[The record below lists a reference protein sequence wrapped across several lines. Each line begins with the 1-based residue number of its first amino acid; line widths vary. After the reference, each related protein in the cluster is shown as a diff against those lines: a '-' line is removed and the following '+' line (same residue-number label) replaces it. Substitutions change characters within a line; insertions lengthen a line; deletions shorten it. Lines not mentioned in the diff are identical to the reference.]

1 MARIFLLIFVWI
13 LSALSLLK
21 AQTTQNFSLSGK
33 VDSDKVNQ
41 MEINLFD
48 SENKLIKTEIA
59 DNKGNFVFTD
69 LVSGNYSIKINKNG
83 TEAYK
88 ADNISVSGNTTLPS
102 IQLNEKMIEGVT
114 ITKTKPYIE
123 RQEGKMILNVEN
135 SIASTGNSA
144 FEVLEKAPGVKI
156 DNNDN
161 ISLRGKGNLLVQIDG
176 KNTPMTGTD
185 LANYLRGI
193 PSASV
198 EKVEFITNPSSKYDA
213 SGTSIINI
221 KLKKDQRKGTNGSI
235 STSLGTGRFIK
246 NNNNF
251 SINHRNKKV
260 NVFANYS
267 FAYREFFNHLMLDR
281 NFYTNTIFEK
291 AYVQDNFLKM
301 NFRNHIAKAG
311 MDYYMNDKNILGF
324 SVGFISNRFD
334 PTGDNSSVILGSDHL
349 PTGTFTTQNR
359 TRNHWKN
366 TSINLNHKYT
376 IDSLGSELT
385 TDFDYINYSNT
396 SLQNFDT
403 RNYDV
408 NGNLSP
414 SAPDNPNPYLL
425 KGDIGGNLNIFS
437 LKSDFTKALKND
449 WKLEGGVKTSLVKAD
464 NDLKFF
470 NVSLGDP
477 VLDETKTNH
486 YIYEENI
493 NAIYGNVSKKWK
505 KFSTNF
511 GLRLENT
518 NVKGT
523 QITTNQVN
531 KKNYTQLFPSA
542 VLSYDITEKSN
553 LEVNFSRR
561 ITRPSYNQ
569 LNPFKFYL
577 DPTTYRA
584 GNPDLNPQTT
594 MNYEL
599 TYSLSNKYFATLSYS
614 KTSDN
619 ITEVIKPVVEDGK
632 NITVQT
638 NENLNSAS
646 YFGLNLIAPFKIA
659 TWWDMNNSAN
669 FYYGSYTGNVSG
681 TQINNKGNFTF
692 SLNSINSFKL
702 GNGFTAEL
710 TGNYQARE
718 VYAYMDVQPIWF
730 LNIGAQKKFKNNS
743 TLKLAF
749 NDVFFTSNPKARTTF
764 NNYVENFV
772 VERDSRVITLSYT
785 YNFGSSKSGQPRKTG
800 GAEDLKQRIG
810 NG

>member
-13 LSALSLLK
+13 LSAFSLLK
-21 AQTTQNFSLSGK
+21 AQTSQNSLSGK
-33 VDSDKVNQ
+33 IDSDKVNQ

-48 SENKLIKTEIA
+48 SENKLVKTEIA
-59 DNKGNFVFTD
+59 DQKGNFIFND
-69 LVSGNYSIKINKNG
+69 LASGNYIVKINKNG
-83 TEAYK
+83 SEAYK
-88 ADNISVSGNTTLPS
+88 SENISVTGNTTLPS
-102 IQLNEKMIEGVT
+102 IQLGEKVIEAVT

-123 RQEGKMILNVEN
+123 RQDGKMILNVEN

-198 EKVEFITNPSSKYDA
+198 EKIEFITNPSSKYDA
-213 SGTSIINI
+213 AGTSIINI
-221 KLKKDQRKGTNGSI
+221 KLKKDQRKGTNGSV
-235 STSLGTGRFIK
+235 STALGTGRFIK

-260 NVFANYS
+260 NIFANYS

-281 NFYTNTIFEK
+281 NFYTDNVFEK

-301 NFRNHIAKAG
+301 NFRNHIAKVG
-311 MDYYMNDKNILGF
+311 MDYYMNDKNVLGF

-334 PTGDNSSVILGSDHL
+334 PKGDNSSVILGSDHL

-385 TDFDYINYSNT
+385 TDFDYIHYSNT

-414 SAPDNPNPYLL
+414 STSDNPNPYLL
-425 KGDIGGNLNIFS
+425 KGDIDGNLNIYS
-437 LKSDFTKALKND
+437 LKSDFTKALKDD

-464 NDLKFF
+464 NDLQFF
-470 NVSLGDP
+470 NVSLGNP
-477 VLDETKTNH
+477 VLDGTKTNH

-493 NAIYGNVSKKWK
+493 NAVYGNVSKKWK

-542 VLSYDITEKSN
+542 VFSYDITEKSN

-619 ITEVIKPVVEDGK
+619 ITEVIKPVVENGQ

-638 NENLNSAS
+638 NENLNSVS
-646 YFGLNLIAPFKIA
+646 YYGLNLIAPVKV
-659 TWWDMNNSAN
+659 TKWWDMNNSAN

-681 TQINNKGNFTF
+681 TQINNEGNFTF
-692 SLNSINSFKL
+692 NINSINSFKI

-710 TGNYQARE
+710 TGNYRARE
-718 VYAYMDVQPIWF
+718 VYAYMDVKPNWF
-730 LNIGAQKKFKNNS
+730 LNIGAQKKFKNTS
-743 TLKLAF
+743 TLKLSF
-749 NDVFFTSNPKARTTF
+749 NDIFFTSNPKARTTF

-785 YNFGSSKSGQPRKTG
+785 YNFGSGKTGQPRKTG
-800 GAEDLKQRIG
+800 GADDLKQRIG